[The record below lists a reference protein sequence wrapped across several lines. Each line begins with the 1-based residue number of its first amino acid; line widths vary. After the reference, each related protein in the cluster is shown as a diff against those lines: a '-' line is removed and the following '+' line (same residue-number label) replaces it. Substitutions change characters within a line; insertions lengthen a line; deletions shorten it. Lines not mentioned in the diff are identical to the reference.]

1 MGVAVG
7 VLGGNNIMNISNL
20 SYSTFT
26 ALSILG
32 VSLVACGGSKAEGTT
47 TGARANG
54 NSAAQ
59 ASDEGDAGAR
69 RTQADAGS
77 LADNGEQADEP
88 VDDEEPADDEET
100 ADDEEVTAD
109 DEEQTQADGGAGEE
123 DTEAPT
129 LVATTPES
137 DSPQRSDVTVSFQ
150 FSEPMDQQSVEDA
163 YNSLSLPKESI
174 TFEWNEAGDTVTL
187 IPIEPFAYADG
198 NAGGAYGYGF
208 SILETATDLAGNP
221 LGEAATVS
229 FSTYR
234 RFVFEAVLESTLTG
248 WVGTGGATGTDLI
261 YVGDTAITDNTLY
274 GFVGFSLAGF
284 PAEYEEIE
292 LADLIFAQTA
302 TTAAVA
308 DLGQLYANQTFH
320 DEVSSYALSADMLGA
335 APVSDVG
342 FSEVLGDYR
351 MANVIEIV
359 EDDLANREAR
369 TDLTR
374 YRLMFSLP
382 TDEDG
387 KLDRVT
393 LDVNP
398 TLTLTYLAE

>member
-1 MGVAVG
+1 MK
-7 VLGGNNIMNISNL
+7 ISNL

-32 VSLVACGGSKAEGTT
+32 LSLVACGGGKAEGQT
-47 TGARANG
+47 TGARASS
-54 NSAAQ
+54 NSTAH
-59 ASDEGDAGAR
+59 ASEEGDAGAR
-69 RTQADAGS
+69 IAQGDSGISADDEG
-77 LADNGEQADEP
+77 LADETAL
-88 VDDEEPADDEET
+88 DDEESENDEPADDEEV
-100 ADDEEVTAD
+100 AAG
-109 DEEQTQADGGAGEE
+109 DEEQTEADGGLGEE
-123 DTEAPT
+123 DSEAPT
-129 LVATTPES
+129 LVATTPDS

-150 FSEPMDQQSVEDA
+150 FSEAMDQESVEDA
-163 YNSLSLPKESI
+163 YESLSLPKESI

-187 IPIEPFAYADG
+187 VPIEPFQYADG

-221 LGEAATVS
+221 LDEAATVS
-229 FSTYR
+229 FSTFR
-234 RFVFEAVLESTLTG
+234 RFVFEAVLQSTLTG

-261 YVGDTAITDNTLY
+261 YIGDTAITDKTLY

-292 LADLIFAQTA
+292 QADMIFAQTA

-308 DLGQLYANQTFH
+308 DLGQLNANQTFH
-320 DEVSSYALSADMLGA
+320 EEVSSSALSADMLGS

-351 MANVIEIV
+351 MVNVIEIV

-374 YRLMFSLP
+374 YRLMFSLA

-398 TLTLTYLAE
+398 TLTLTYIAE